1 MESTKPA
8 RQMARASAARTS
20 AGSLNILFPYVKR
33 YRTRFAA
40 ALVAI
45 VVSALAILALPV
57 MLRALVDRVYEDGGQ
72 GLSDAPFWGLLA
84 VAGLLAVSNGIR
96 FYLVTALGER
106 IAADIR
112 SSVFAHVMKLGAPFF
127 DTTRS
132 GEIVSRLTADTF
144 EIKAAVGGTASVG
157 IRNLILLVGATA
169 MMAYT
174 SPELTALV
182 AIVIPLLVGVTFWFG
197 LRVRASARFAQE
209 TLAEASAFASE
220 AIAAVRTVQAYTDE
234 DRTAGRHAAAVDRA
248 YSAARAA
255 MAARARLTSAMIFL
269 VFASVAAILWVG
281 TVSVFDGAMT
291 HGTLSQFLL
300 YAVVAAA
307 ALIELGQVGGE
318 LSQAAGAA
326 ERLAELLEIEP
337 EIRNP
342 TCAEALPA
350 SAAAPAA
357 ACMAFQNVRFNY
369 PARPDVLVLQG
380 VSFSVRHGETLA
392 IVGPSGAGKSSVFQL
407 LTRDYDATE
416 GTVLL
421 EGVPVRSLALQ
432 ALRRRIAVVP
442 QEPFIFSTSVAD
454 NIRYGRPDADDADV
468 MAAARLANVHDFV
481 SAMPAGYETRLG
493 ERGVQLSG
501 GQRQR
506 IAIARAILKDAPI
519 LLLDE
524 ATASLDAESE
534 ALVHNALNSLMQTRT
549 TLVIAHRLATVMA
562 ADRILVMDRGAIV
575 DEGDHATLMRN
586 PDSLYARLARLQF
599 AQATADRAA
608 TDAA

>member
-8 RQMARASAARTS
+8 RETERASAVRTS
-20 AGSLNILFPYVKR
+20 AGSLKILFPYVKR

-45 VVSALAILALPV
+45 VVSAMAILALPV
-57 MLRALVDRVYEDGGQ
+57 MLRALVDRVYEDAGQ

-84 VAGLLAVSNGIR
+84 VAGLLAVSNGFR

-106 IAADIR
+106 IAADVR
-112 SSVFAHVMKLGAPFF
+112 NAVFSHVMGLGAPYF
-127 DTTRS
+127 DMTRS
-132 GEIVSRLTADTF
+132 GEIMSRLTADTF
-144 EIKAAVGGTASVG
+144 EIRAAVGGTASVG

-174 SPELTALV
+174 SPELTGLV

-220 AIAAVRTVQAYTDE
+220 AIEAVRTVQAYTDE
-234 DRTAGRHAAAVDRA
+234 DRTAGRHASAVDRA
-248 YSAARAA
+248 YAAARAA

-281 TVSVFDGAMT
+281 TVSVFDGDMT

-326 ERLAELLEIEP
+326 ERLAEVLETEP
-337 EIRNP
+337 AIRNP
-342 TCAEALPA
+342 SCAEALPGPGD
-350 SAAAPAA
+350 APRA
-357 ACMAFQNVRFNY
+357 ACIAFQDVRFNY
-369 PARPDVLVLQG
+369 PARPDIPALRG
-380 VSFSVRHGETLA
+380 VSFSVRSGETLA
-392 IVGPSGAGKSSVFQL
+392 IVGPSGAGKSSIFQL
-407 LTRDYDATE
+407 LTRDYDATA
-416 GTVLL
+416 GTVVL
-421 EGVPVRSLALQ
+421 EGMPVRSLALQ

-442 QEPFIFSTSVAD
+442 QEPFIFSISIAD
-454 NIRYGRPDADDADV
+454 NIRYGRPDADDAEV
-468 MAAARLANVHDFV
+468 VTAAHMANVDEFV

-534 ALVHNALNSLMQTRT
+534 ALVHAALNSLMQTRT

-575 DEGDHATLMRN
+575 DEGDHATLIRN